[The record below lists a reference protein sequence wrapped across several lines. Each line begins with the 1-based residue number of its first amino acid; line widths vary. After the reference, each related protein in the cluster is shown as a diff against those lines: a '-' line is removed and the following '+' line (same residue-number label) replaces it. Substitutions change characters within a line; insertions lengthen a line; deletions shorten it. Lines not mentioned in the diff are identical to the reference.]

1 MRQALIWRYIFLVAA
16 PIGPAV
22 GLVVQDV
29 WWLAG
34 VLLVTAVAWGVGRS
48 YYQAAD
54 PVGLTIFLLILAY
67 AAWLDVP
74 AYWLIGGLLAALAV
88 WDLGDFH
95 ARLVEQA
102 TMENEAVLWHAH
114 WRALALALLLGLL
127 ISSMP
132 LIIRLELSF
141 WLAFGLALFVV
152 IALSR
157 LLRRT

>member
-1 MRQALIWRYIFLVAA
+1 MKQALIWRYIFLAAA
-16 PIGPAV
+16 PIGPAI
-22 GLVVQDV
+22 GLVLQDG

-34 VLLVTAVAWGVGRS
+34 VLLVTAVAWAVGRA
-48 YYQAAD
+48 YYPAAD
-54 PVGLTIFLLILAY
+54 HVGLTVFLLILSY
-67 AAWLDVP
+67 AAWLNVP
-74 AYWLIGGLLAALAV
+74 AYWLIGGVVAALAV

-102 TMENEAVLWHAH
+102 TMENEAVLWRAH
-114 WRALALALLLGLL
+114 WRALTLALLLGLL
-127 ISSMP
+127 ISSLP

-141 WLAFGLALFVV
+141 WPAFGLALFVV